1 MMPDSQIKQ
10 ATLRDVAEMARVSY
24 QTVWRVVNE
33 HPNVAVDTQAVRTL
47 DYRPHRAA
55 QVLTTGRSYILQ
67 LVIFEYAYGDPLPAI
82 LHWAREFGYTMVVTE
97 LKDATSAESVRTLL
111 RETAQMI
118 DGLLMVM
125 PYPHLSYD
133 ALAGLCQG
141 RPFVVVNTELGAKM
155 PSVVFDQRYGMRLA
169 VEHLVALGHR
179 RIAEISGPLD
189 NCDARARHDTWIRMA
204 ADMAGRCE
212 FDPSLSVAGDF
223 EVGSGYS
230 AAQQLLATGRSFSAV
245 LVGNDLMALGAMRAF
260 DEAGLSIPEDVSIVG
275 YDDVAFSAY
284 LSPPL
289 TTVRQEFDTLG
300 RESVEYLVSLIEDR
314 RTPIQQRV
322 LYPELIVRQSTCS
335 QTGEH
340 PQTGELGRR

>member
-1 MMPDSQIKQ
+1 MPDSQIKQ
-10 ATLRDVAEMARVSY
+10 ATLRDVADMAGVSY

-33 HPNVAVDTQAVRTL
+33 HPHVAVDTRERVLQAVRVL

-97 LKDATSAESVRTLL
+97 LKDATSTEAVRATL

-125 PYPHLSYD
+125 PYPHLSYE
-133 ALAGLCQG
+133 ALAELCQG

-155 PSVVFDQRYGMRLA
+155 PSVVFDQRHGTRQA

-179 RIAEISGPLD
+179 LIAEISGPLD
-189 NCDARARHDTWIRMA
+189 NCDAQARHETWMSMA
-204 ADMAGRCE
+204 ERYGLDAR
-212 FDPSLSVAGDF
+212 LSVAGDF
-223 EVGSGYS
+223 ETCSGYG
-230 AAQQLLATGRSFSAV
+230 AAKRLLGLGQPFTAV
-245 LVGNDLMALGAMRAF
+245 LVGNDLMALGALRAF
-260 DEAGLSIPEDVSIVG
+260 DEAGLRVPEDISVVG
-275 YDDVAFSAY
+275 YDDVDVAAY

-289 TTVRQEFDTLG
+289 TTVRQEFDILG
-300 RESVEYLVSLIEDR
+300 RESVEYLVSLIEDA

-322 LYPELIVRQSTCS
+322 LYPELIVRQSTRS
-335 QTGEH
+335 LNASPVGV
-340 PQTGELGRR
+340 